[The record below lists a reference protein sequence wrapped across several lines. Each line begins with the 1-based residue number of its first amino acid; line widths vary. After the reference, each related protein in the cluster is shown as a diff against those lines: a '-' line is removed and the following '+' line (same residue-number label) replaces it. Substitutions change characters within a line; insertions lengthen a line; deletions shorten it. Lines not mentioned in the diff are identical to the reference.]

1 MLVRWGCGLLVL
13 LVCPRYSVA
22 MERECVFLKT
32 IVDRSSVSCCTFQ
45 THVVAKIPSSCFGF
59 GFEESWHVCDLA
71 TKKKRSRSMRVDGR
85 LAGHTGGGGCLR
97 GQDFSFQPSNPLN
110 TSSLG

>member
-59 GFEESWHVCDLA
+59 GFEESWRVCDLA
-71 TKKKRSRSMRVDGR
+71 TKKKGPAPCA
-85 LAGHTGGGGCLR
+85 LTAA
-97 GQDFSFQPSNPLN
+97 
-110 TSSLG
+110 